1 MALNVGAVAAPGPA
15 RDIKTGSWRV
25 FCPTLDTAKCNK
37 CGTCALICPEVCITL
52 SGEFYS
58 VDYDFCKGCGLCA
71 EECPKDAITMKKE
84 EK

>member
-1 MALNVGAVAAPGPA
+1 MALNVGAVAAPGHA
-15 RDIKTGSWRV
+15 RDNKTGSWRV
-25 FCPTLDTAKCNK
+25 FCPTLDKEKCNR
-37 CGTCALICPEVCITL
+37 CGNCALICPEVCITL
-52 SGEFYS
+52 IDGVYH

>member
-1 MALNVGAVAAPGPA
+1 MVLNVGAVAAPGYA
-15 RDIKTGSWRV
+15 RNNKTGSWRV

>member
-1 MALNVGAVAAPGPA
+1 MLMFLT
-15 RDIKTGSWRV
+15 K
-25 FCPTLDTAKCNK
+25 
-37 CGTCALICPEVCITL
+37 ALICPEVCITL
-52 SGEFYS
+52 IDGVYH